1 MKVSHVSEMRALD
14 ARAIEQFGIME
25 ELLMENAGEAV
36 YFVLLKKIGITGK
49 RVVVLCGGGNN
60 GGDGFVVAR
69 KIHSVGGDVK
79 VFILGDPSKYK
90 GAAKINRDIINR
102 LPVEVDKIESAES
115 IKQDLTH
122 CDAIVDAIFGT
133 GLTREV
139 GGLYRDVIERVNES
153 KKTVVSADIPSG
165 VQGDTGQVLGV
176 AVNADYTISFGLPK
190 IGNMLYPGYDLC
202 GRQYV
207 THISFPPSMVDIDA
221 LKVEVNHP
229 PDIPPRSKEGHKGT
243 FGDALFVAG
252 ASSYFGAPY
261 FSALSFMKA
270 GGGYARLAAPQ
281 SITPFIANAGREI
294 VFVPQKETASG
305 SISLDNLDALLEL
318 ARNVDMVVLGPGL
331 SLDQDT
337 QKLTIEL
344 ARHIEK
350 PLLVDGDG
358 ITALCQDLKIIKGR
372 KAETILTPHLGE
384 MSRVTNLNVP
394 DIGTNKIETIQRA
407 AKDLNATIVLKGPH
421 SLIGY
426 PDERVFINLTGNPGM
441 ATAGSGDVLTG
452 TIAGMFG
459 LGLPLAEAVR
469 TGVFVHGLSGDLA
482 AGAKGEDGITAQDIL
497 NFLPFAM
504 KEMREGLDE
513 ALQDRYAGVRVI

>member
-14 ARAIEQFGIME
+14 AKAMEQFGIAE

-36 YFVLLKKIGITGK
+36 YFVLLKEIGITGK
-49 RVVVLCGGGNN
+49 RFVVLCGGGNN
-60 GGDGFVVAR
+60 GGDGFVIAR
-69 KIHSVGGDVK
+69 KIHSAGGAVK
-79 VFILGDPSKYK
+79 VFILGDPQKYK
-90 GAAKINRDIINR
+90 GAAKVNLDIINR
-102 LPVEVDKIESAES
+102 LPVEVKIIESVES
-115 IKQDLTH
+115 VKKDLNH

-139 GGLYRDVIERVNES
+139 GGLYRDVIEQVNNS
-153 KKTVVSADIPSG
+153 NKTVVSADIPSG
-165 VQGDTGQVLGV
+165 VQGDTGQVMGI
-176 AVNADYTISFGLPK
+176 AINADYTVSFGLPK
-190 IGNMLYPGYDLC
+190 IGNMLFPGYDLC

-207 THISFPPSMVDIDA
+207 THISFPPSMVDDAA
-221 LKVEVNHP
+221 LKVALNHP
-229 PDIPPRSKEGHKGT
+229 LDIPRRSNEGHKGT
-243 FGDALFVAG
+243 FGDVLFIAG
-252 ASSYFGAPY
+252 ASSYVGAPY
-261 FSALSFMKA
+261 FSGHSFLKA
-270 GGGYARLAAPQ
+270 GGGYARLAAPRA
-281 SITPFIANAGREI
+281 ITPFIANAGKEI
-294 VFVPQKETASG
+294 VFAPQKETPSG
-305 SISLDNLDALLEL
+305 SISLDNLHVLLEL
-318 ARNVDMVVLGPGL
+318 ARKVDMVVLGPGL

-337 QKLTIEL
+337 QKLAMEL

-350 PLLVDGDG
+350 PLVVDGDG
-358 ITALCQDLKIIKGR
+358 ITALCQDLEIIKSR

-384 MSRVTNLNVP
+384 MSRISNRDVS
-394 DIGTNKIETIQRA
+394 DIDTNKIETIQRT

-452 TIAGMFG
+452 TIAAMFG
-459 LGLPLAEAVR
+459 LGLSVEESVR